1 MAEVKANKSDWFYDL
16 FIEEAKSALDYHASK
31 GTGGGSGGIDIPTLT
46 FTYTV
51 EGDNNECSA
60 KVWYTVVE
68 NNEFVRKV
76 ITVSPGSSGSLTVC
90 GVTPI
95 HIFSEMVDGLWGED
109 YYPSIATNWM
119 YFVGG
124 CGDDPATICVS
135 PLDFQ
140 GDGEPL
146 TITFI

>member
-1 MAEVKANKSDWFYDL
+1 MAEVKTDKSDWFYDL

-31 GTGGGSGGIDIPTLT
+31 GAGGGSGGIDIPTLT

-51 EGDNNECSA
+51 EGVNNEYSA
-60 KVWYTVVE
+60 ELHYTVIE
-68 NNEFVRKV
+68 NNDFVVKS
-76 ITVSPGSSGSLTVC
+76 IKVSPGSSGSLTVC

-95 HIFSEMVDGLWGED
+95 HIFSEPVADMWTDE
-109 YYPSIATNWM
+109 YYPSIETNWM

-124 CGDDPATICVS
+124 CGSDPATICVS

-146 TITFI
+146 RITII